1 MNYPEIV
8 SQLTL
13 DEKIKMVTGF
23 GSWHTFPVERLGI
36 ESIMMTDG
44 PIGLRKVDEGESE
57 SHVSVCFPS
66 GCLTACS
73 FDKELLEKM
82 GETLGQECQAY
93 EVGMILGPAVN
104 IKRSPLCGRNFEYY
118 SEDPLL
124 TGELA
129 ASYIKGVQSK
139 GIGTSLK
146 HFTMNNQEYRR
157 MSYDAIVDE
166 RALRE
171 IYLAGYE
178 IAVKK
183 SQPYTLMCSYN
194 LVNGEHTSESKRLL
208 TDILRDEWGFKGAV
222 ISDWGAVHY
231 RDKGI
236 AAGLDLEMPGNNW
249 ANKGFIKSAIA
260 DDSLSLEELDIC
272 VDRIITLV
280 KRVIKKK
287 AVFEF
292 DKDHDLT
299 KKIAE
304 DSIVLLKNRNHI
316 LPLNSKKKVAV
327 LGEFAEKPRIQGGGS
342 AFINCYGV
350 DVTLDEMRKLG
361 TIEYSKAFPA
371 NNDRWNRSEIDS
383 AIECA
388 KNADIAVVMAGL
400 PDSYESEG
408 FDRTHIHLPEG
419 QNILISELA
428 ELGIPTVV
436 VLQNGA
442 VVDMP
447 WVDDVDGIVEA
458 YLAGEGAGTA
468 IANILYGNV
477 NPSGKLAETF
487 PIKLEDN
494 PSFLN
499 FPGDGYR
506 VPYAES
512 IYVGYRYYQK
522 KRMNVLFPFGFGLSY
537 TTFSY
542 DNLRLSSSEIKD
554 TDTLFVSVDITNT
567 GSRFGKEIVQLYV
580 SDQGDQSGRPQ
591 RPVRELKGFEKVAL
605 DPGETKTITFELSKR
620 SFAYYEE
627 QVSDWIV
634 PTSDYR
640 IEIGA
645 SCEDIRL
652 SEIVH
657 IDSTKAVPLRI
668 RPDTVFGELLR
679 DPCTQQYTLD
689 NLINQQSSGISSFT
703 PEAIAALMDHNPI
716 RGLRNFGNESAERVE
731 EIMYELKSLVDD
743 VK

>member
-44 PIGLRKVDEGESE
+44 PIGLRKVDEGKSE

-129 ASYIKGVQSK
+129 AAYIKGVQSK

-260 DDSLSLEELDIC
+260 DGSLSLEELDIC

-304 DSIVLLKNRNHI
+304 ESIVLLKNRNHI
-316 LPLNSKKKVAV
+316 LPLDSKKKVAV

-342 AFINCYGV
+342 AFINCYDV
-350 DVTLDEMRKLG
+350 EVTLDEMRKLG
-361 TIEYSKAFPA
+361 TIDYSKAFPA
-371 NNDRWNRSEIDS
+371 DSDKWDRVEIDN
-383 AIECA
+383 AIQCA

-419 QNILISELA
+419 QNILISELT
-428 ELGIPTVV
+428 ELGVPTVV

-554 TDTLFVSVDITNT
+554 TDTLLVSVDITNT
-567 GSRFGKEIVQLYV
+567 GSRYGKEIVQLYV

-605 DPGETKTITFELSKR
+605 NPGETKTITFELSKR

-679 DPCTQQYTLD
+679 DLRTQQYTLD

>member
-1 MNYPEIV
+1 
-8 SQLTL
+8 
-13 DEKIKMVTGF
+13 
-23 GSWHTFPVERLGI
+23 
-36 ESIMMTDG
+36 
-44 PIGLRKVDEGESE
+44 
-57 SHVSVCFPS
+57 
-66 GCLTACS
+66 
-73 FDKELLEKM
+73 
-82 GETLGQECQAY
+82 
-93 EVGMILGPAVN
+93 
-104 IKRSPLCGRNFEYY
+104 
-118 SEDPLL
+118 
-124 TGELA
+124 
-129 ASYIKGVQSK
+129 
-139 GIGTSLK
+139 
-146 HFTMNNQEYRR
+146 
-157 MSYDAIVDE
+157 
-166 RALRE
+166 
-171 IYLAGYE
+171 
-178 IAVKK
+178 
-183 SQPYTLMCSYN
+183 
-194 LVNGEHTSESKRLL
+194 
-208 TDILRDEWGFKGAV
+208 
-222 ISDWGAVHY
+222 
-231 RDKGI
+231 
-236 AAGLDLEMPGNNW
+236 
-249 ANKGFIKSAIA
+249 
-260 DDSLSLEELDIC
+260 
-272 VDRIITLV
+272 
-280 KRVIKKK
+280 
-287 AVFEF
+287 
-292 DKDHDLT
+292 
-299 KKIAE
+299 
-304 DSIVLLKNRNHI
+304 
-316 LPLNSKKKVAV
+316 
-327 LGEFAEKPRIQGGGS
+327 
-342 AFINCYGV
+342 
-350 DVTLDEMRKLG
+350 
-361 TIEYSKAFPA
+361 
-371 NNDRWNRSEIDS
+371 
-383 AIECA
+383 
-388 KNADIAVVMAGL
+388 MAGL

-419 QNILISELA
+419 QNILISELT

-522 KRMNVLFPFGFGLSY
+522 KRMDVLFPFGFGLSY
-537 TTFSY
+537 TSFSY

-554 TDTLFVSVDITNT
+554 TDTLLVSVDITNT
-567 GSRFGKEIVQLYV
+567 GSRYGKEIVQLYV

-605 DPGETKTITFELSKR
+605 NPGETKTITFELSKR

-627 QVSDWIV
+627 QVCDWIV

-652 SEIVH
+652 SETVH
-657 IDSTKAVPLRI
+657 IDSTKAVPLKI
-668 RPDTVFGELLR
+668 KPDTVFGELLR
-679 DPCTQQYTLD
+679 DPRTQQYTLD

-743 VK
+743 IE

>member
-13 DEKIKMVTGF
+13 EEKIKLVTGY

-36 ESIMMTDG
+36 DSIMMTDG

-57 SHVSVCFPS
+57 SHVSICFPS

-73 FDKELLEKM
+73 FDRDLLEKM
-82 GETLGQECQAY
+82 GETLGEECQAY

-118 SEDPLL
+118 SEDPYL
-124 TGELA
+124 TGEIA

-139 GIGTSLK
+139 DVGTSLK
-146 HFTMNNQEYRR
+146 HYIMNNQEYRR
-157 MSYDAIVDE
+157 MSYNAVVDE

-178 IAVKK
+178 TAVKE

-194 LVNGEHTSESKRLL
+194 LINGEHASESKKLL
-208 TDILRDEWGFKGAV
+208 TDILRDEWGFRGAV

-231 RDKGI
+231 RDRGI

-249 ANKGFIKSAIA
+249 ANKGFITRALA
-260 DDSLSLEELDIC
+260 DGTLTIEELDTC

-280 KRVIKKK
+280 KRVIKHP
-287 AVFEF
+287 ATFEF
-292 DKDHDLT
+292 EKDHDLT
-299 KKIAE
+299 RRIAE
-304 DSIVLLKNRNHI
+304 ESIVLLKNEKNI
-316 LPLNSKKKVAV
+316 LPLRKEARVAV
-327 LGEFAEKPRIQGGGS
+327 LGEFAVKPRIQGGGS
-342 AFINCYGV
+342 AFINCYRV
-350 DVTLDEMRKLG
+350 DVTLDEMKKLG
-361 TIEYSKAFPA
+361 NVTYSKAFPS
-371 NNDRWNRSEIDS
+371 DSDKWDPSEIEE
-383 AIECA
+383 ALKCA
-388 KNADIAVVMAGL
+388 RKADVAVVMAGL

-408 FDRTHIHLPEG
+408 FDRTHIHLPEA
-419 QNILISELA
+419 QNTLIQKLTA
-428 ELGIPTVV
+428 EGLPTVV

-447 WVDDVDGIVEA
+447 WKDSADAIVEA
-458 YLAGEGAGTA
+458 YLGGEGSGTA
-468 IANILYGNV
+468 IANVLYGEV

-487 PIKLEDN
+487 PVKLEDN

-499 FPGDGYR
+499 FPGDGYN

-522 KRMNVLFPFGFGLSY
+522 KKMDVLFPFGFGLSY

-542 DNLRLSSSEIKD
+542 SDLKLSRSEMKD
-554 TDTLFVSVDITNT
+554 TDDLTVSFNVTNT
-567 GSRFGKEIVQLYV
+567 GDRFGKEIVQLYV
-580 SDQGDQSGRPQ
+580 SDKGDQTGRPH
-591 RPVRELKGFEKVAL
+591 RPVRELKEFAKVSL
-605 DPGETKTITFELSKR
+605 EPGETKAVSFTLKKR
-620 SFAYYEE
+620 AFAYYEE

-634 PTSDYR
+634 PTSDYA

-645 SCEDIRL
+645 SSEDIRL
-652 SEIVH
+652 SETVKI
-657 IDSTKAVPLRI
+657 TGTRAVPLKI
-668 RPDTVFGELLR
+668 RPDTVFGQLLR
-679 DPCTQQYTLD
+679 DPRTQKYTMD
-689 NLINQQSSGISSFT
+689 NLISKQSSGISSFP

-716 RGLRNFGNESAERVE
+716 RGLRNYGNESPERVD
-731 EIMYELKSLVDD
+731 EIMYELKELVGDKD
-743 VK
+743 

>member
-44 PIGLRKVDEGESE
+44 PIGLRKVDEGKSE

-129 ASYIKGVQSK
+129 AAYIKGVQSK

-260 DDSLSLEELDIC
+260 DGSLSLEELDIC

-304 DSIVLLKNRNHI
+304 ESIVLLKNRNHI
-316 LPLNSKKKVAV
+316 LPLDSKKKVAV

-342 AFINCYGV
+342 AFINCYDI

-361 TIEYSKAFPA
+361 TVEYSKAFPA
-371 NNDRWNRSEIDS
+371 DSDKWDRAEIDS

-419 QNILISELA
+419 QNILISELT

-468 IANILYGNV
+468 IANILYGKV

-537 TTFSY
+537 TSFSY

-554 TDTLFVSVDITNT
+554 TDTLLVSVDITNT
-567 GSRFGKEIVQLYV
+567 GSRYGKEIVQLYV

-591 RPVRELKGFEKVAL
+591 RPVRELKGFEKAAL
-605 DPGETKTITFELSKR
+605 KPGETKTITFELSKR
-620 SFAYYEE
+620 SFAYYDE
-627 QVSDWIV
+627 QISDWIV

-679 DPCTQQYTLD
+679 DPRTQQYTLD

-743 VK
+743 IK